1 MQRTCN
7 RLAIVGIIRKSPTAT
22 TAKSCAVVCA
32 VVRICTP
39 DRADRIQV
47 AGLALHVVSIKSALT
62 ARLRQRHQRRRCRC
76 RRRRSV
82 CCGPDFCRRMRFA
95 RTPNA
100 FALVARVRHVR
111 QAAAQWGGTG
121 CERITSGGVVVVY
134 WKCTELNSIAKRFML
149 AHVNRT
155 SLRHRR
161 RSGRRDRECI
171 RVSSFEN

>member
-1 MQRTCN
+1 MQSTCN
-7 RLAIVGIIRKSPTAT
+7 RLAIVGVIRKSPVVT
-22 TAKSCAVVCA
+22 TAKSVCA

-62 ARLRQRHQRRRCRC
+62 ARMRQRHQRRRCRSSSPLC
-76 RRRRSV
+76 LLRT
-82 CCGPDFCRRMRFA
+82 RFLQTHA
-95 RTPNA
+95 ICVHTKCIRTWQ
-100 FALVARVRHVR
+100 LVARVRHVR

-149 AHVNRT
+149 AHGNRT

-161 RSGRRDRECI
+161 RSGRGTRECT
-171 RVSSFEN
+171 RVPRFEN

>member
-1 MQRTCN
+1 MQSTCN
-7 RLAIVGIIRKSPTAT
+7 RLAIVGVIRKSPVVT
-22 TAKSCAVVCA
+22 TAKSVCA

-62 ARLRQRHQRRRCRC
+62 ARMRQRHQRRRCRC

-100 FALVARVRHVR
+100 FALGNLLLVSAM
-111 QAAAQWGGTG
+111 
-121 CERITSGGVVVVY
+121 C
-134 WKCTELNSIAKRFML
+134 AKRRHNGGEL
-149 AHVNRT
+149 DANA
-155 SLRHRR
+155 SLLEEWWWFIGSAR
-161 RSGRRDRECI
+161 
-171 RVSSFEN
+171 N